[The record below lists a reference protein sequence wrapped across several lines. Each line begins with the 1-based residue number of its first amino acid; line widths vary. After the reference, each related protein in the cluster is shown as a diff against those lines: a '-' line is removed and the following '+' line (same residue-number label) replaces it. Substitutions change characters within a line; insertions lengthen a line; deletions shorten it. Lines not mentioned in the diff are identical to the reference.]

1 MTTPH
6 PTHDPGDLGA
16 LALGLLDVD
25 EARDVEE
32 RIAGCAA
39 CRREYAGL
47 RDTAAALESVPPEMF
62 LDGPAESDLLV
73 ARAARRVRA
82 ESGGRRRRRT
92 LALVAAAAIAA
103 AALLGGGVV
112 LGRTAAA
119 PSSTSAAGALVLRG
133 AEGGV
138 TMTAT
143 VSPATGWVRVATD
156 VRGIPAGRRCT
167 ILVIGAD
174 GSENVAGSWLS
185 SARGEVDGTTVD
197 GSAIVDPARVLAV
210 VIRDETGTDLI
221 TLRA

>member
-6 PTHDPGDLGA
+6 GTHDPGDLGA
-16 LALGLLDVD
+16 LALGLLDGD
-25 EARDVEE
+25 EARVVEQ
-32 RIAGCAA
+32 RIGGCAT
-39 CRREYAGL
+39 CRRDYAGL
-47 RDTAAALESVPPEMF
+47 RETAAALVSVPPEMF
-62 LDGPAESDLLV
+62 LDGPPESDLLV
-73 ARAARRVRA
+73 ARAVRRVRA
-82 ESGGRRRRRT
+82 ETGTRRRRRT
-92 LALVAAAAIAA
+92 LALVAAAVVAA

-133 AEGGV
+133 TQGAV

-143 VSPATGWVRVATD
+143 VSPAMGWVRVATD

-167 ILVIGAD
+167 ILVIGRD

-185 SARGEVDGTTVD
+185 SARGEVDGTSVA
-197 GSAIVDPARVLAV
+197 GSAIVDPAQVLGV
-210 VIRDETGTDLI
+210 VIRDETGTDII